1 MPTEIERKF
10 LVEGEAWRAGAKG
23 ERYCQGYLSRGDGYA
38 VADRT
43 VRVRVAGMRAFL
55 TIKGASHGIARLE
68 YEYEIPMADAEE
80 MLSQLCDRPLIDK
93 IRYKIPYQDLLW
105 EVDEFLGE
113 NQGLIMAEV
122 ELETT
127 DQVVALPDW
136 VGAEVSGDR
145 RYFNA
150 YLVDHPYSHWGDPP
164 CPP

>member
-1 MPTEIERKF
+1 MATEIERKF
-10 LVEGEAWRAGAKG
+10 LVKGEAWRVGAEG

-43 VRVRVAGMRAFL
+43 VRIRVAGVRAYV

-68 YEYEIPMADAEE
+68 YEYEIPMGDAEE

-93 IRYKIPYQDLLW
+93 IRYKIPHQDLLW

-127 DQVVALPDW
+127 DQAVVLPDW

-150 YLVDHPYSHWGDPP
+150 YLVDHPYRSWS
-164 CPP
+164 